1 MENDDYKDLEYV
13 VWCTHS
19 GDKSRT
25 TFGPFPS
32 KYFAE
37 HFILNYGFTEGVY
50 NLRAGPLNR
59 IEIKV
64 KEDDGEEETR
74 SASQTTH

>member
-1 MENDDYKDLEYV
+1 MNDEEEPEYV
-13 VWCTHS
+13 VWCTLS

-25 TFGPFPS
+25 TFGVFPS

-50 NLRAGPLNR
+50 NLKAVPLNR
-59 IEIKV
+59 IEIRV
-64 KEDDGEEETR
+64 KDDGEEETR

>member
-1 MENDDYKDLEYV
+1 MMNGEEEPEYV

-32 KYFAE
+32 KYYAE

-50 NLRAGPLNR
+50 NLKAVPLNR
-59 IEIKV
+59 ITIEVENGK
-64 KEDDGEEETR
+64 KKKRKAT
-74 SASQTTH
+74 QTTH

>member
-1 MENDDYKDLEYV
+1 MSDDYEDLEYV

-25 TFGPFPS
+25 TFGPFPD

-50 NLRAGPLNR
+50 NLRAVPLNR

>member
-1 MENDDYKDLEYV
+1 MNDEEELEYV

-50 NLRAGPLNR
+50 NLKAVPLNR

-64 KEDDGEEETR
+64 KEDDGEKETR

>member
-19 GDKSRT
+19 DDKSRT
-25 TFGPFPS
+25 TFGPFPD

-37 HFILNYGFTEGVY
+37 HFILNYGFTEGV
-50 NLRAGPLNR
+50 
-59 IEIKV
+59 
-64 KEDDGEEETR
+64 
-74 SASQTTH
+74 

>member
-1 MENDDYKDLEYV
+1 MNGEEEPEYV

-32 KYFAE
+32 KYYAE

-50 NLRAGPLNR
+50 NLKAVPLNR
-59 IEIKV
+59 ITIEVENGK
-64 KEDDGEEETR
+64 KKKRKAT
-74 SASQTTH
+74 QTTH

>member
-1 MENDDYKDLEYV
+1 MNDEEEPEYV

-32 KYFAE
+32 KYYAE
-37 HFILNYGFTEGVY
+37 HFILNYGFAEGVY
-50 NLRAGPLNR
+50 NLKAVPLNR
-59 IEIKV
+59 ITIEVENGK
-64 KEDDGEEETR
+64 KKKRKAT
-74 SASQTTH
+74 QTTH

>member
-1 MENDDYKDLEYV
+1 MNDEEEPEYV

-32 KYFAE
+32 KYYAE

-50 NLRAGPLNR
+50 NLKAVPLNR
-59 IEIKV
+59 ITIEVENGK
-64 KEDDGEEETR
+64 KKKRRAT
-74 SASQTTH
+74 QTTH

>member
-1 MENDDYKDLEYV
+1 MNDEEEPEYV

-32 KYFAE
+32 KYYAE

-50 NLRAGPLNR
+50 NLKAVPLNR
-59 IEIKV
+59 ITIEVENGK
-64 KEDDGEEETR
+64 KKKRKAT
-74 SASQTTH
+74 QTTH